1 MHANSSD
8 LSRRIALRPYARKAG
23 NALGNY
29 SQIAAGADKSLF
41 QLADKINSANA
52 RLKGSQIENGI
63 ADELAGTVESN
74 VAATVSLM
82 QFNSIAGQELT
93 RCNDILRPGV
103 ASQRDHR
110 RMFQQEQRMRDAF
123 VFHQADKRL

>member
-8 LSRRIALRPYARKAG
+8 LSRRIALRPYACKAG
-23 NALGNY
+23 NALGNHT
-29 SQIAAGADKSLF
+29 QIAAGADKSLF

-93 RCNDILRPGV
+93 RCNDVLRSGI
-103 ASQRDHR
+103 AAHRDHR
-110 RMFQQEQRMRDAF
+110 WVFEQ
-123 VFHQADKRL
+123 